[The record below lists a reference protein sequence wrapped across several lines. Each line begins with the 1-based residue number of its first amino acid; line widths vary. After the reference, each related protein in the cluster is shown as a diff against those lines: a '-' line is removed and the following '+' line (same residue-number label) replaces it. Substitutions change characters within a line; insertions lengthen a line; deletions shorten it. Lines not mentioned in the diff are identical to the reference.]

1 MGAAGKRR
9 AAGKRAF
16 PPPFHEHEA
25 RRKTA
30 RTRVGLPGGTQARRP
45 WGRETWWRECMS
57 RFAPGDLVPS
67 AAALDD
73 DVTGAGGGPRY
84 TGCRF
89 SERSGDRPR

>member
-45 WGRETWWRECMS
+45 WGRETWR
-57 RFAPGDLVPS
+57 ANV
-67 AAALDD
+67 
-73 DVTGAGGGPRY
+73 
-84 TGCRF
+84 
-89 SERSGDRPR
+89 